1 LFSPNVTSF
10 ATVIAFS
17 RKHPLYMIRPIRS

>member
-1 LFSPNVTSF
+1 LFSPNVTSS

-17 RKHPLYMIRPIRS
+17 CKHPLYVIRSVRS